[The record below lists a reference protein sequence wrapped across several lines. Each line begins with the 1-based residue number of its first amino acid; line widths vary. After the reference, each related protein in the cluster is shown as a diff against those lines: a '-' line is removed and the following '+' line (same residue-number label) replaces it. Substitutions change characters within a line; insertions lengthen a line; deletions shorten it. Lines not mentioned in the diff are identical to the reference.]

1 MNNLDIEAKK
11 LLSWMYNNKYVNV
24 TILILLGTYFVL
36 TPKITLLIQLLY
48 SNIIFRI
55 LIILLII
62 FFAIYDSSLAIMITA
77 VYLLT
82 LNKINIIEKITESKV
97 KEY

>member
-24 TILILLGTYFVL
+24 TILILLGTYFIIS
-36 TPKITLLIQLLY
+36 PKISNTIQLLY

-62 FFAIYDSSLAIMITA
+62 YLGNYDPRLAIMITA

-82 LNKINIIEKITESKV
+82 LNKINNIENIPNDKSKA
-97 KEY
+97 

>member
-1 MNNLDIEAKK
+1 MINLDIEAKK

-24 TILILLGTYFVL
+24 TLLILLGIYFVSA
-36 TPKITLLIQLLY
+36 PKITNVIQLLY
-48 SNIIFRI
+48 TNIIFRI

-62 FFAIYDSSLAIMITA
+62 FFANYDPRLAIMIMA

-82 LNKINIIEKITESKV
+82 LNKINNIENIPNDKSKA
-97 KEY
+97 